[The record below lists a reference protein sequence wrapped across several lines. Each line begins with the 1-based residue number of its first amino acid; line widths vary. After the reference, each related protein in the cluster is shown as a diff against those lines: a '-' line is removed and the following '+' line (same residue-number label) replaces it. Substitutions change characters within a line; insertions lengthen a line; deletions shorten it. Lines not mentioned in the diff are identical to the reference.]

1 MNMSISKNTMVGM
14 SVGTITAIIAAGWI
28 GLGIGRPLFASD
40 LIVIEESIEKLD
52 KKTSVAIL
60 NLGKQSL
67 ETELRGAK
75 RELRKD
81 PENDDIEDDIDEIN
95 GEIDDIDTKIECYRI
110 KGCEMEDDV

>member
-1 MNMSISKNTMVGM
+1 MTMSISKNTMVGM

-40 LIVIEESIEKLD
+40 LVVIEESIERLD

-81 PENDDIEDDIDEIN
+81 PDNDNIGDDIDEIE
-95 GEIDDIDTKIECYRI
+95 GEIEDIDAKIICYRTVD
-110 KGCEMEDDV
+110 CEMEDDV

>member
-1 MNMSISKNTMVGM
+1 MSMSISKNTMVGM
-14 SVGTITAIIAAGWI
+14 SIGTITAIIAAGWI

-40 LIVIEESIEKLD
+40 LVVIEESIDRLD

-81 PENDDIEDDIDEIN
+81 PNNDNIEDDIDEIE
-95 GEIDDIDTKIECYRI
+95 GEIEDIDAKIVCYRTTD
-110 KGCEMEDDV
+110 CEMEDDV